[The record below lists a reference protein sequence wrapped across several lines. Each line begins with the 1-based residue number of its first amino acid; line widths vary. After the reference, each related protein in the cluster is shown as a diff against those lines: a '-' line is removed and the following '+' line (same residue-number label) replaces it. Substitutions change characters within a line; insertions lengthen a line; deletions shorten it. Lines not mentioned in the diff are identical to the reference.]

1 MRKNVMKL
9 TAGVL
14 STAVLAGMFATGI
27 PTKIAAERNTGMML
41 PGNLQTGATG
51 KRTGLLIAVSMN
63 MYR

>member
-14 STAVLAGMFATGI
+14 STAVLAGQRLQQQ
-27 PTKIAAERNTGMML
+27 RNTGMML
-41 PGNLQTGATG
+41 PGSLQTGATG
-51 KRTGLLIAVSMN
+51 KRTGLLTAVSMN